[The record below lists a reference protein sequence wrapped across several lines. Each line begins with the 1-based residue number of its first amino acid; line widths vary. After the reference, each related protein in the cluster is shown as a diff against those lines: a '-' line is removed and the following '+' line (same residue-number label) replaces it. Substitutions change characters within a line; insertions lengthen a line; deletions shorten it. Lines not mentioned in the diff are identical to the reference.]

1 MKRTVNSIVVFT
13 LLLAGSAYA
22 QDVMTPETLWSL
34 KRVSGPAVSPS
45 GSRFVYGV
53 RQYDIEANSANTD
66 LFLLPVTGGSPIQLT
81 DTPGSEFNTV
91 WRPDSLRIGF
101 LSAQSGSVQLW
112 EIDPNGMNLR
122 QVSDID
128 GGIANF
134 DYSPDGTRISFTRD
148 VKLDKNVHDVFPDLP
163 EANARIIDDLM
174 YRHWDTWHDYTY
186 SHLFIASYN
195 NGILG
200 EPIDLM
206 PGERYDTPLKPFGG
220 VEQIGWSP
228 DGRKIAYT
236 SKKMTGTAYAV
247 STNSDIYVYDLNTR
261 QTTDLT
267 QGMMGYDIEP
277 RFSPDGRYLAWL
289 SMERDGY
296 ESDRNRLFI
305 HDFNRGTSRELTTG
319 FDQDAHS
326 PAWGSDN
333 NTIYFTSEIKGTV
346 QLFVADIVGNDIR
359 QITEGQHNYGSFD
372 VAETSRG
379 TALIAARQSMSAPT
393 DLYSVDPLSGIAT
406 QLTDENA
413 DILANVELGNV
424 EPRWIRTTD
433 DKDMLAWVIYPPG
446 FDPSRQYP
454 ALLYCQGGPQGTVSQ
469 FFSYR
474 WNFQIMAANGYVVI
488 APNRRGVP
496 SFGQEWKEEISG
508 DWGGQAMQD
517 LLSAIDDI
525 AQEPYVDQDRLGA
538 VGASFG
544 GYSVF
549 WLAGNHEGRFKVFIA
564 HDGAF
569 NLESMYG
576 ATEEM
581 FFVNFDLDGPYW
593 EFPHSYESFSPHKF
607 AGNWDTPILMI
618 HGGKDFR
625 LPATES
631 MQAFTAARIQGI
643 PARFL
648 YFPEENH
655 WVLSAQD
662 GILWQRI
669 FFDWLGRYLKKGA
682 AD

>member
-1 MKRTVNSIVVFT
+1 MKRIVNSIVAFT
-13 LLLAGSAYA
+13 LFVAGSVYA

-34 KRVSGPAVSPS
+34 KRVSGPVVSPS
-45 GSRFVYGV
+45 GTQFVYGV
-53 RQYDIEANSANTD
+53 RQYDIEANSGNTD
-66 LFLLPVTGGSPIQLT
+66 LFLLPVTGGSPFQLT
-81 DTPGSEFNTV
+81 DMPGSEFNAV

-122 QVSDID
+122 QASDID

-134 DYSPDGTRISFTRD
+134 DYSPDGTHVSFTRD
-148 VKLDKNVHDVFPDLP
+148 VKLDRTVHDLYPDLP
-163 EANARIIDDLM
+163 KADARIMDDLM

-186 SHLFIASYN
+186 SHLFIAPYS

-200 EPIDLM
+200 EPVDLM

-236 SKKMTGTAYAV
+236 SKKVTGTEYAV
-247 STNSDIYVYDLNTR
+247 STNSEIYVYDLDTR
-261 QTTDLT
+261 QTTNIT
-267 QGMMGYDIEP
+267 QGIMGYDTEP
-277 RFSPDGRYLAWL
+277 RFSPNGRYMAWL

-305 HDFNRGTSRELTTG
+305 YDMDRATSRELTTG

-326 PAWGSDN
+326 PVWGSDN
-333 NTIYFTSEIKGTV
+333 NTIYFTSDIQGTV
-346 QLFVADIVGNDIR
+346 QLFVADITHNDIR

-379 TALIAARQSMSAPT
+379 TLLIAARQSMSAPT
-393 DLYSVDPLSGIAT
+393 EIYSVDPLSGIAA
-406 QLTDENA
+406 QLTNEN
-413 DILANVELGNV
+413 DHILAGVELGDV
-424 EPRWIRTTD
+424 EERWVETTD
-433 DKDMLAWVIYPPG
+433 GKEMLAWVIYPPG
-446 FDPSRQYP
+446 FDPSQQYP

-474 WNFQIMAANGYVVI
+474 WNFQMMAANGYVVI

-525 AQEPYVDQDRLGA
+525 AQEPYVDEDRLGA

-549 WLAGNHEGRFKVFIA
+549 WLAGNHEGRFKALIA

-581 FFVNFDLDGPYW
+581 FFVNFDLEGAYW
-593 EFPHSYESFSPHKF
+593 DNPNSYEKFSPHKF
-607 AGNWDTPILMI
+607 VGNWDTPILVI
-618 HGGKDFR
+618 HGQQDFR
-625 LPATES
+625 LPVTES
-631 MQAFTAARIQGI
+631 MQAFTAARVQGI
-643 PARFL
+643 PSRFL
-648 YFPEENH
+648 YFPGENH
-655 WVLSAQD
+655 WVLSAQN
-662 GILWQRI
+662 GIL
-669 FFDWLGRYLKKGA
+669 
-682 AD
+682 